1 MVWNMDPKQAPSAS
15 RSPANASVESP
26 ECVHCPALLISAPA
40 SGQGK
45 TTATAAL
52 ARWHVQQ
59 GRQVRVFKTGPD
71 FLDPMLLE
79 RASGAP
85 VYQLDLWMGGEAHC
99 QQLLWDAAQDADLI
113 LVEGVMGLHDGG
125 SSSADLAMRLGL
137 PVMTVIDASAMAQT
151 FGALAFGLANY
162 RPGLRMAGV
171 LANRVGSDSH
181 AALLRESLPPGMRWF
196 GGLPRDE
203 GFGLPSRHLGLVQA
217 DEVTDVEARLDRAA
231 AALGRLQPDMPE
243 PVAFFWPATTPE
255 QTWLDT
261 AGRQALKGVRIG
273 VARDAAF
280 AFLYLANLDVLQG
293 MGAELC
299 FFSPL
304 ADSTLPEVDAL
315 YLPGGYPEL
324 HLSTLAANTSMRDGI
339 RAHHAAGR
347 PILAECGGMLA
358 LLDGLTDHAGHRA
371 PMWGLLPGEAAMEKR
386 LVNLGMHGV
395 SLPEGALRGH
405 TFHHARMQSD
415 AVAFAHTEALRLNGR
430 PEAVWR
436 EGRLHASFLHLYFPS
451 NPAAVAAL
459 FAPTGASKDAH
470 VA

>member
-1 MVWNMDPKQAPSAS
+1 M
-15 RSPANASVESP
+15 PAALSHLAEGPGAVQ
-26 ECVHCPALLISAPA
+26 CPALLISAPA

-59 GRQVRVFKTGPD
+59 GRRVRVFKTGPD
-71 FLDPMLLE
+71 FLDPMLLA

-99 QQLLWDAAQDADLI
+99 RQLLWEAAQEADVI
-113 LVEGVMGLHDGG
+113 LVEGVMGLHDGA
-125 SSSADLAMRLGL
+125 SSTADLAIRLGL
-137 PVMTVIDASAMAQT
+137 PVMAVIDASAMAQT

-162 RPGLRMAGV
+162 RPGLTWAGV

-181 AALLRESLPPGMRWF
+181 ATLLRESLPEGMRWF

-217 DEVTDVEARLDRAA
+217 DEVADVEARLDRAA
-231 AALGRLQPDMPE
+231 EALGRLQPAMPD
-243 PVAFFWPATTPE
+243 PVVFAPAMLPPE
-255 QTWLDT
+255 QAWLGESG
-261 AGRQALKGVRIG
+261 GRALQGVRIG

-280 AFLYLANLDVLQG
+280 AFLYLANLDVLRA
-293 MGAELC
+293 MGAQLC

-304 ADSTLPEVDAL
+304 ADATLPGVDAL

-324 HLSTLAANTSMRDGI
+324 HLQALAANAPMREAV

-347 PILAECGGMLA
+347 PIVAECGGMLA
-358 LLDGLTDHAGHRA
+358 LLDGLTDHAGQRS
-371 PMWGLLPGEAAMEKR
+371 PMWGLLPGEGAMEKR
-386 LVNLGMHGV
+386 LVNLGLHGV
-395 SLPEGALRGH
+395 TLPEGALRGH
-405 TFHHARMQSD
+405 TFHHARMHSQ
-415 AVAFAHTEALRLNGR
+415 AAAFTQTEAQRLNGR

-436 EGRLHASFLHLYFPS
+436 DGRLHASFLHLYFPS

-459 FAPTGASKDAH
+459 FAPTGAPKDAH